1 MAAEK
6 LPQPKPSVPSAQS
19 TVPPKNAV
27 RPLHRVLVWPA
38 AAACAGALLLC
49 NSFGIGF
56 GSPAGDAKVQSGP
69 AAAASTAPRAPATA
83 APLPH
88 SDPTR
93 LKIPTIAVDAPF
105 TALDLDKTGRLN
117 PPPADNTNMVGW
129 YRGGATP
136 GERGASIVAGHVDT
150 KTGPAVFLLLR
161 TLKPGNEVDITRKDG
176 TVATFKVDSV
186 ETFSKAD
193 FPDQRVYGDTPDPQL
208 RLITCGGSYNKDAQ
222 DYEDNVVVFAHLAS
236 SKNA

>member
-6 LPQPKPSVPSAQS
+6 LPQPKPSVPS
-19 TVPPKNAV
+19 PKNVV
-27 RPLHRVLVWPA
+27 RPLHRVLLWPVA
-38 AAACAGALLLC
+38 AAGVGALLLC

-56 GSPAGDAKVQSGP
+56 GNPTGDAKVQSGP
-69 AAAASTAPRAPATA
+69 AAATAAPRAPLPAVVD
-83 APLPH
+83 PLPR
-88 SDPTR
+88 SEPTR
-93 LKIPTIAVDAPF
+93 LTIPSIAVNAPF
-105 TALDLDKTGRLN
+105 TPLDLGTAGRLN

-136 GERGASIVAGHVDT
+136 GERGAAIVAGHVDT

-161 TLKPGNEVDITRKDG
+161 TLKRGNEVNITRKDG

-193 FPDQRVYGDTPDPQL
+193 FPDKRVYGDTPDAQL
-208 RLITCGGSYNKDAQ
+208 RLITCGGEYDRAAQ
-222 DYEDNVVVFAHLAS
+222 DYVDNVVVFAHLAS
-236 SKNA
+236 SKGA

>member
-6 LPQPKPSVPSAQS
+6 FPQPKPSVPS
-19 TVPPKNAV
+19 PKNVV
-27 RPLHRVLVWPA
+27 RPLHRVLLWPVA
-38 AAACAGALLLC
+38 AAGVGALLLC

-56 GSPAGDAKVQSGP
+56 GNPAGDAKVQSAAAASATPRTPLP
-69 AAAASTAPRAPATA
+69 AAAA
-83 APLPH
+83 PLPR
-88 SDPTR
+88 SEPTR
-93 LKIPTIAVDAPF
+93 LTIPTIAVDAPF
-105 TALDLDKTGRLN
+105 TPLDLDTSGKLN

-136 GERGASIVAGHVDT
+136 GERGAAIVAGHVDT

-161 TLKPGNEVDITRKDG
+161 TLKRGNEVDIARKDG

-193 FPDQRVYGDTPDPQL
+193 FPDKRVYGDTPDAQL
-208 RLITCGGSYNKDAQ
+208 RLITCGGEYNRAAQ
-222 DYEDNVVVFAHLAS
+222 DYEDNVVVFAHLDSFKGA
-236 SKNA
+236 

>member
-6 LPQPKPSVPSAQS
+6 LPQPKPSVPS
-19 TVPPKNAV
+19 PKSVV
-27 RPLHRVLVWPA
+27 RPLHRVLLWPA
-38 AAACAGALLLC
+38 AAAGVGALLLC

-56 GSPAGDAKVQSGP
+56 GNPAGDAKVQSRP
-69 AAAASTAPRAPATA
+69 AAAASSAPRTTVATAPLSR
-83 APLPH
+83 
-88 SDPTR
+88 SEPTR
-93 LKIPTIAVDAPF
+93 LTIPTIAVDAPF
-105 TALDLDKTGRLN
+105 TALGLGTSGRLN

-136 GERGASIVAGHVDT
+136 GERGAAIVAGHVDT

-161 TLKPGNEVDITRKDG
+161 TLKPGSEVDITRKDG

-193 FPDQRVYGDTPDPQL
+193 FPDKRVYGDTPDAQL
-208 RLITCGGSYNKDAQ
+208 RLITCGGAYDRDAQ
-222 DYEDNVVVFAHLAS
+222 DYVDNVVVFAHLDS
-236 SKNA
+236 SRNA